1 MHPAVRL
8 LPDAPVLLE
17 PTIEE
22 LGARLAFKETDLY
35 TTRFGETLNDDI
47 ETLLFGK
54 IDKSGAD
61 AVRSWAE
68 GNPVKIHRWFQD
80 FFAYMDAQKLRTP
93 KGLDWILKHY
103 RGLPQIALME
113 QMQSLRQMHCTMWS
127 EGVREIVSAAKS
139 SVKFLV
145 SDHPVTIYHPKLPPN
160 ASECRYP
167 DDPGIELIGSQTVFA
182 LDANYCLIL
191 TNLEHAKDPD
201 NAALLSRR
209 TNARFRGDSMVRT
222 DALIRDRELSDV
234 EVHAINLVIRSRANK
249 YVASSN
255 PAWLFPEQYCALA
268 WEDIAKILLPR
279 NNLWRFGGEMYI
291 GYEDGTSA
299 YRDQFG

>member
-1 MHPAVRL
+1 
-8 LPDAPVLLE
+8 
-17 PTIEE
+17 
-22 LGARLAFKETDLY
+22 
-35 TTRFGETLNDDI
+35 
-47 ETLLFGK
+47 
-54 IDKSGAD
+54 
-61 AVRSWAE
+61 
-68 GNPVKIHRWFQD
+68 
-80 FFAYMDAQKLRTP
+80 
-93 KGLDWILKHY
+93 
-103 RGLPQIALME
+103 ME

-160 ASECRYP
+160 AIECRYP
-167 DDPGIELIGSQTVFA
+167 DDPGIELIGSQPVFA
-182 LDANYCLIL
+182 LDANHCLIL

-234 EVHAINLVIRSRANK
+234 EVHAINLVIKSRANK

-268 WEDIAKILLPR
+268 WEDIAKILCLEITYGDLAAKCILDMRMAPQLIVISSDEPLKR
-279 NNLWRFGGEMYI
+279 TN
-291 GYEDGTSA
+291 S
-299 YRDQFG
+299 